1 MAVRRWLGDTLLNAG
16 LVTRQQLDEALAV
29 QNTTGQKLGQTL
41 VSLGY
46 LTDASLLQTLCADA
60 GIPYLTDDELQPQP
74 DAASLIPLELA
85 RTNAVVPLKLE
96 SRHLVIAM
104 ADPFDLLTIR
114 SLTRAAGR
122 SVRVVG
128 AQREAVLRAIELVYG
143 AAGNAARPAAATEGG
158 QMRMAVGAAAA
169 SMPSSGSMPSP
180 AAMPTAP
187 GASHAPATA
196 PAPSAPRLELSR
208 GADSALP
215 RTTGRPGWAGANAQA
230 SSPTDEGSAA
240 GVVDEIIRRGVDMSA
255 TDIHVEPLDEVIRVR
270 YRVDGLLTEGPSFPK
285 SVQSSLISRI
295 KILATLDIADTRM
308 PQDGR
313 VRLRFGSRSVD
324 LRVSTFPT
332 LHGEDIV
339 LRILDRGRVAL
350 QLDRLGVEP
359 DDLLLLRTALQRPH
373 GLVPVTGPTGS
384 GKTTT
389 LYAALTELNTGDRA
403 IITLEDPIEYEIS
416 SIRQSQ
422 VNVRAGLTFA
432 SGLRSILRH
441 DPNIILVGEIR
452 DEETMQIALSAALTG
467 HLVLTTLHTTTAAGT
482 IPRLLDMGAEPFVI
496 ASAVSMFVSQRLV
509 RVLCSGCKA
518 KVDVPGAVRKRFGL
532 DDAVLYGPRGCQ
544 LCRGSGYK
552 GRLGIFEI
560 LPMSPDIIA
569 AIDQRMPPEQIHRDS
584 GRPTL
589 LQDGLR
595 KVRAGVTTLDEIL
608 RVTT

>member
-74 DAASLIPLELA
+74 DAASLIPIELA
-85 RTNAVVPLKLE
+85 RTHAIVPLKLE
-96 SRHLVIAM
+96 SRHLVVAM

-128 AQREAVLRAIELVYG
+128 AQRDVVLHAVEKAYAS
-143 AAGNAARPAAATEGG
+143 AASSPALARPSGAVHGST
-158 QMRMAVGAAAA
+158 QMRVAVGGTSATVAAPAPA
-169 SMPSSGSMPSP
+169 S
-180 AAMPTAP
+180 P
-187 GASHAPATA
+187 GASHTPAHT
-196 PAPSAPRLELSR
+196 PSGPRLELSR
-208 GADSALP
+208 GSDA
-215 RTTGRPGWAGANAQA
+215 RTAGRPGWAGANAQTSA
-230 SSPTDEGSAA
+230 PPPSDEGSAA
-240 GVVDEIIRRGVDMSA
+240 SVVDDIIRRGIDISA
-255 TDIHVEPLDEVIRVR
+255 TDIHIEPLDDVIRIR
-270 YRVDGLLTEGPSFPK
+270 YRIDGLLTDGPSFPK
-285 SVQSSLISRI
+285 SAQSALISRV
-295 KILATLDIADTRM
+295 KILATLDIADSRL

-313 VRLRFGSRSVD
+313 VRLRIGSRSVD

-339 LRILDRGRVAL
+339 LRILDRSRVAL
-350 QLDRLGVEP
+350 QLDKLGVEA
-359 DDLLLLRTALQRPH
+359 DDLMLLRTALQKPH
-373 GLVPVTGPTGS
+373 GLIPVTGPTGS

-403 IITLEDPIEYEIS
+403 IITLEDPIEYEIA

-441 DPNIILVGEIR
+441 DPNVILVGEIR

-496 ASAVSMFVSQRLV
+496 ASAVTMFVSQRLV
-509 RVLCSGCKA
+509 RVLCTGCKA
-518 KVDVPGAVRKRFGL
+518 KIDVPTAVRKRFGL

-544 LCRGSGYK
+544 ICRGSGYK
-552 GRLGIFEI
+552 GRLGIFEV
-560 LPMSPDIIA
+560 LPMSPDIVA
-569 AIDQRMPPEQIHRDS
+569 AIDQRTPPDQVHRDS

>member
-60 GIPYLTDDELQPQP
+60 GIPYLTDDELQPQY
-74 DAASLIPLELA
+74 DAASLIPIELA
-85 RTNAVVPLKLE
+85 RTHAVVPLKLE

-128 AQREAVLRAIELVYG
+128 AQRESVLRAIERVHS
-143 AAGNAARPAAATEGG
+143 AGGGTPVVARPSGAVTEDT
-158 QMRMAVGAAAA
+158 QMRVAVGGA
-169 SMPSSGSMPSP
+169 PSALP
-180 AAMPTAP
+180 APVSP
-187 GASHAPATA
+187 GASHTVTA
-196 PAPSAPRLELSR
+196 APSGPRLELSR
-208 GADSALP
+208 GADP
-215 RTTGRPGWAGANAQA
+215 RTGRPGWAVANAQA
-230 SSPTDEGSAA
+230 SAPADEGSAA
-240 GVVDEIIRRGVDMSA
+240 SVVDEVIRRGIDMSA
-255 TDIHVEPLDEVIRVR
+255 TDIHIEPLDDVIRVR
-270 YRVDGLLTEGPSFPK
+270 YRIDGLLTDGPSFPK
-285 SVQSSLISRI
+285 AAQAALISRV
-295 KILATLDIADTRM
+295 KILATLDIADSRL

-313 VRLRFGSRSVD
+313 VRLRVGARSVD

-350 QLDRLGVEP
+350 QLDKLGVEA
-359 DDLLLLRTALQRPH
+359 DDLLLLRTALQKPH
-373 GLVPVTGPTGS
+373 GLIPVTGPTGS

-389 LYAALTELNTGDRA
+389 LYAALSELNTGDRA
-403 IITLEDPIEYEIS
+403 IITLEDPIEYEIA

-452 DEETMQIALSAALTG
+452 DQETMQIALSAALTG

-496 ASAVSMFVSQRLV
+496 ASAVTMFVSQRLV
-509 RVLCSGCKA
+509 RVLCAECTA
-518 KVDVPGAVRKRFGL
+518 KVDVPTAVRKRFGL
-532 DDAVLYGPRGCQ
+532 DDAVLYGPRGCHN
-544 LCRGSGYK
+544 CRGSGYK

-560 LPMSPDIIA
+560 LPMSPDIVS
-569 AIDQRMPPEQIHRDS
+569 AIDQRTAPDQIHRDS

>member
-60 GIPYLTDDELQPQP
+60 GIPYLTDDELLPQY
-74 DAASLIPLELA
+74 DAASLIPIELA
-85 RTNAVVPLKLE
+85 RAHAVVPLKLE

-128 AQREAVLRAIELVYG
+128 AQRESVLRAIERVHS
-143 AAGNAARPAAATEGG
+143 AGVGTPAIARPSSAVTEDAQMRLAVGGG
-158 QMRMAVGAAAA
+158 QAAL
-169 SMPSSGSMPSP
+169 PSP
-180 AAMPTAP
+180 APASP
-187 GASHAPATA
+187 GASHAVPPA
-196 PAPSAPRLELSR
+196 PAGPRLELSR
-208 GADSALP
+208 GTDP
-215 RTTGRPGWAGANAQA
+215 RTAGRPGWAIANAQA
-230 SSPTDEGSAA
+230 SAPADEGSAA
-240 GVVDEIIRRGVDMSA
+240 SVVDEVIRRGIDMSA
-255 TDIHVEPLDEVIRVR
+255 TDIHIEPLDDVIRVR
-270 YRVDGLLTEGPSFPK
+270 YRIDGLLTDGPSFPK
-285 SVQSSLISRI
+285 AAQAALISRV
-295 KILATLDIADTRM
+295 KILATLDIADSRL

-313 VRLRFGSRSVD
+313 VRLRVGSRSVD

-350 QLDRLGVEP
+350 QLDKLGVEA
-359 DDLLLLRTALQRPH
+359 DDLLLLRTALQKPH
-373 GLVPVTGPTGS
+373 GLIPVTGPTGS

-389 LYAALTELNTGDRA
+389 LYAALSELNTGDRA
-403 IITLEDPIEYEIS
+403 IITLEDPIEYEIA

-452 DEETMQIALSAALTG
+452 DQETMQIALSAALTG

-496 ASAVSMFVSQRLV
+496 ASAVTMFVSQRLV
-509 RVLCSGCKA
+509 RVLCAECRT
-518 KVDVPGAVRKRFGL
+518 KVDVPTAVRKRFGL

-544 LCRGSGYK
+544 ACRGSGYK

-560 LPMSPDIIA
+560 LPMSPDIVS
-569 AIDQRMPPEQIHRDS
+569 AIDQRTPPDQIHRDS

-595 KVRAGVTTLDEIL
+595 KVRSGVTTLDEIL

>member
-60 GIPYLTDDELQPQP
+60 GIPYLTDDELQPQT

-85 RTNAVVPLKLE
+85 RANAVVPIKLE

-143 AAGNAARPAAATEGG
+143 AGGNAAHARPAAASEGG
-158 QMRMAVGAAAA
+158 QMRMAVGAAPASIPSPA
-169 SMPSSGSMPSP
+169 SMP
-180 AAMPTAP
+180 AAP
-187 GASHAPATA
+187 GASHVSAAA
-196 PAPSAPRLELSR
+196 LGSSAPRLELSR
-208 GADSALP
+208 GADSA

-230 SSPTDEGSAA
+230 TAPADEGSAA

-255 TDIHVEPLDEVIRVR
+255 TDIHVEPLDDVIRVR
-270 YRVDGLLTEGPSFPK
+270 YRVDGLLTDGPSFPK
-285 SVQSSLISRI
+285 SAQSSLISRI
-295 KILATLDIADTRM
+295 KILATLDIADARM

-339 LRILDRGRVAL
+339 LRILDRSRVAL
-350 QLDRLGVEP
+350 QLDKLGVES

-403 IITLEDPIEYEIS
+403 IITLEDPIEYEIP

-452 DEETMQIALSAALTG
+452 DQETMQIALSAALTG

-518 KVDVPGAVRKRFGL
+518 KVEVPGAVRKRFGL
-532 DDAVLYGPRGCQ
+532 DDAVLFGPRGCQ
-544 LCRGSGYK
+544 ICRGSGYK

-560 LPMSPDIIA
+560 LPMSPDIVA
-569 AIDQRMPPEQIHRDS
+569 AIDQRTPPEQVHRDS

-595 KVRAGVTTLDEIL
+595 KVRSGATTLDEIL